1 VTDADLW
8 ALWRMWMIV
17 AGLIV
22 LIAASLLVVVW
33 TTARRIREEA
43 LRALAAV
50 ETIQR
55 NTSSIWA
62 LQTTN
67 EVALHMAE
75 TVEAIQQKGAALV
88 DALAGRTVDRYAK

>member
-1 VTDADLW
+1 MTDAELW
-8 ALWRMWMIV
+8 AAWRLWMIV
-17 AGLIV
+17 ASLIV

-43 LRALAAV
+43 LRAMAAV

-55 NTSSIWA
+55 NTQCIWA

-67 EVALHMAE
+67 DVALHMAE
-75 TVEAIQQKGAALV
+75 TVEAIQQKVTALV
-88 DALAGRTVDRYAK
+88 DAVAGRTVERHAK